1 MAPTP
6 TGISGTVTLVWV
18 PGALRQC
25 RNSGASMKLVQQL
38 GSRYLFKANS
48 TLTSGKAGGSAGYLL
63 GLHMVAGTKY
73 IANVYTATGK
83 AMHSNAVNQTLAKL
97 LP

>member
-6 TGISGTVTLVWV
+6 TGISGTVRLEWV
-18 PGALRQC
+18 PGALKQC
-25 RNSGASMKLVQQL
+25 RNSGPSMALVNQL
-38 GSRYLFKANS
+38 GSKYLAKANG
-48 TLTSGKAGGSAGYLL
+48 TGGGYLL

>member
-18 PGALRQC
+18 PGALKQC
-25 RNSGASMKLVQQL
+25 RNSGASMGLVNKL
-38 GSRYLFKANS
+38 GSQYLAKAN
-48 TLTSGKAGGSAGYLL
+48 GKGGGYLL

-83 AMHSNAVNQTLAKL
+83 AMRSNAVNQTLAKL